1 MKMSKGLGPL
11 ALASALMS
19 AAFAG
24 QANADLQRWSVLYLD
39 ANGNPTS
46 YASRKSAEAYAT
58 NQAGYVLSI
67 GCAAEGGHSIAAQAP
82 EGEKAD
88 FGGPVIEPSFRVS
101 KPGTDLF
108 LGPIGKMTFDG
119 QRYTGRLSD
128 EAIAPLRERIKD
140 GLVTLTEFTSRTTI
154 AVRSQRADGAI
165 GELNCK

>member
-1 MKMSKGLGPL
+1 MRLSAGIGLF
-11 ALASALMS
+11 ALAGTI
-19 AAFAG
+19 FATAITG
-24 QANADLQRWSVLYLD
+24 PAHAELQRWSVLYLD

-46 YASRKSAEAYAT
+46 YGSAKSAEAYAT
-58 NQAGYVLSI
+58 NQKGYVLSI
-67 GCAAEGGHSIAAQAP
+67 GCAAGGGYSIAAEAP
-82 EGEKAD
+82 DGEKAD
-88 FGGPVIEPSFRVS
+88 FGGPEVEPSFRIS

-119 QRYTGRLSD
+119 KRYTGQLPD

-140 GLVTLTEFTSRTTI
+140 GLVTWTEFTSRTTI